1 MSIDLSRM
9 TVHEIFQHISD
20 LKPASRPPAVK
31 KITEAYP
38 AIKLFLMLGFNKS
51 WKLDLP
57 DGDPPY
63 KPQNLPENFGYT
75 RLGKEYKKF
84 NYFLSSKTPQLD
96 PIKREKI
103 FVDFLESLSE
113 EESKVVLMIKD
124 QKFKY
129 KGITRKLLMEC
140 IPEIFNGEELG
151 KSNG

>member
-1 MSIDLSRM
+1 MEVGSSGWRPTIQSLKIYQRILGILDWVKNIRSL
-9 TVHEIFQHISD
+9 IISYQ
-20 LKPASRPPAVK
+20 R
-31 KITEAYP
+31 
-38 AIKLFLMLGFNKS
+38 
-51 WKLDLP
+51 
-57 DGDPPY
+57 
-63 KPQNLPENFGYT
+63 
-75 RLGKEYKKF
+75 
-84 NYFLSSKTPQLD
+84 KTPQLD

>member
-1 MSIDLSRM
+1 MDLSRM

-20 LKPASRPPAVK
+20 LKPAKRGDAIK
-31 KITEAYP
+31 KITAAYP
-38 AIKLFLMLGFNKS
+38 AIKLFFMLGFNKN

-57 DGDPPY
+57 EGHPPY
-63 KPQNLPENFGYT
+63 QPQNLPENYGYT
-75 RLGKEYKKF
+75 RLGSDYKKF
-84 NYFLSSKTPQLD
+84 NYFLKEKTPDMPML
-96 PIKREKI
+96 KREKI
-103 FVDFLESLSE
+103 FIDFLESLSE
-113 EESKVVLMIKD
+113 EEAKVVLMIKD

>member
-1 MSIDLSRM
+1 MKSIKNIILI
-9 TVHEIFQHISD
+9 VLYIFTSFGSLNARNAEDI
-20 LKPASRPPAVK
+20 
-31 KITEAYP
+31 
-38 AIKLFLMLGFNKS
+38 IK
-51 WKLDLP
+51 
-57 DGDPPY
+57 
-63 KPQNLPENFGYT
+63 QREV
-75 RLGKEYKKF
+75 KKF